1 MSEWSLNED
10 FNKESF
16 KMLAWHRF
24 VLWQQIIQSEPK
36 RIRDSGGVQSV
47 LMDIVEQQQK
57 EWDEL
62 KNKREI
68 MEEVMKT
75 REDLAK
81 KIRFVLNCA
90 SREGCTDTPD
100 FILAEYML
108 SALECFETACRD
120 REKWYGR
127 QVDGFGNS
135 WSKTCPMC
143 HMQTMQIVR
152 PGKVQCSICG

>member
-36 RIRDSGGVQSV
+36 RLRDSGGVQSV

-127 QVDGFGNS
+127 QVKDINGELSYGEYLTS
-135 WSKTCPMC
+135 STPDPK
-143 HMQTMQIVR
+143 
-152 PGKVQCSICG
+152 

>member
-127 QVDGFGNS
+127 QGNGVMGIPITKEDSDGKS
-135 WSKTCPMC
+135 VS
-143 HMQTMQIVR
+143 R
-152 PGKVQCSICG
+152 